1 MLRRILTK
9 SVVLQGVVV
18 SGVFLGACNAD
29 HVMST
34 EVANAS
40 FNSVSASG
48 ASGIVYTE
56 NNSPAGNSVMVY
68 SRAAD
73 GSLSYTGQYPTG
85 GTGTG
90 AGLGSQGAVTLTKD
104 GHWLFAVS
112 AGSNQ
117 LSLFQVLNTQL
128 KLVSTVSSNGAT
140 PISVTELN
148 GVVYVLNAGGTGN
161 ITGFKWNAQTGLT
174 PLANSTRP
182 LSSTTSDPAQI
193 GFSPDG
199 RALVVSEKGTN
210 RLLAYYVNLLGQVGQ
225 PSVLA
230 SSGQTPF
237 GFAFA
242 HNNHVIVSE
251 AFGGGVDASAASSYQ
266 VGRTGDQ
273 SSALSL
279 ISGSIHTTE
288 TAACWVAVTPDNRFS
303 YVANTGSG
311 TVSGYSVAAGGQL
324 SLLDADGRTGITG
337 GAPADESISQ
347 DGQFLYVRVGAT
359 NNIVGFR
366 INANGSLSALSAPT
380 SLPPGTAG
388 LASR

>member
-9 SVVLQGVVV
+9 SFVLPGIAL
-18 SGVFLGACNAD
+18 SGVFLGACNSD
-29 HVMST
+29 QKMST
-34 EVANAS
+34 EPTAASYNAVA
-40 FNSVSASG
+40 ASG
-48 ASGIVYTE
+48 TSGTVYTS
-56 NNSPAGNSVMVY
+56 NNAPAGNAVMAY
-68 SRAAD
+68 RRAAD
-73 GSLSYTGQYPTG
+73 GSLSYLGQYATG

-104 GHWLFAVS
+104 GKWLFAVS

-117 LSLFQVLNTQL
+117 LSLFRVDNSQL
-128 KLVSTVSSNGAT
+128 KLVNTVSSNGTT
-140 PISVTELN
+140 PISVTERN
-148 GVVYVLNAGGTGN
+148 GVAYVLNAGGTGN
-161 ITGFKWNAQTGLT
+161 ITGFSWNAQAGLS
-174 PLANSTRP
+174 PLANSTRA
-182 LSSTTSDPAQI
+182 LSSSTSDPAQV

-199 RALVVSEKGTN
+199 RTLVVSEKGTN

-225 PSVLA
+225 PTVLP

-266 VGRTGDQ
+266 VGRTADVT
-273 SSALSL
+273 SELSL
-279 ISGSIHTTE
+279 ISASVHTTE

-311 TVSGYSVAAGGQL
+311 TVSGYSVAPGGQL
-324 SLLDADGRTGITG
+324 TLMDADGRTGVTG
-337 GAPADESISQ
+337 GAPADETISQ
-347 DGQFLYVRVGAT
+347 DGQYLYVRVGGS
-359 NNIVGFR
+359 NSIVGFR
-366 INANGSLSALSAPT
+366 INANGSLTALGAPT
-380 SLPPGTAG
+380 SLPAGTAG